1 MRLIVLGL
9 VVVVPA
15 VCAAQ
20 PSSSSSGP
28 EPSHAM
34 VRAAGMPL
42 NDAALPAGTLTV
54 RVVRGAFAG
63 DLADLE
69 VELEVAGRVERE
81 RTKADGRAEFAHLP
95 IGATVRARATVDGQR
110 LESQRFEVPAAAG
123 VRLLL
128 VAGGDPL
135 PAPAL
140 PPGHPDV
147 PAASAASM
155 SIAPPVTETGQS
167 GVGVVRKTL
176 ASATLLAFAA
186 LFFRRYVRR

>member
-1 MRLIVLGL
+1 
-9 VVVVPA
+9 
-15 VCAAQ
+15 
-20 PSSSSSGP
+20 
-28 EPSHAM
+28 M

-42 NDAALPAGTLTV
+42 NDAALAAGTLTV

-147 PAASAASM
+147 SAATPAASAASM